1 MRYKIFRLTG
11 IAVPDPNPIIF
22 IEKEDGVVRYSD
34 DKEEDEFFANW
45 YKDVAKE
52 SPEMAGFEDVTSGFS
67 YYDCES
73 GEYSGKAKIRID
85 ALTQEMGYSLNN

>member
-1 MRYKIFRLTG
+1 M
-11 IAVPDPNPIIF
+11 AVPDPNPIIF

-45 YKDVAKE
+45 YKDAVKE
-52 SPEMAGFEDVTSGFS
+52 SPETAGFEDVTSGFS

-73 GEYSGKAKIRID
+73 GEYTGKAKIRING
-85 ALTQEMGYSLNN
+85 LIQEMGYSLNN